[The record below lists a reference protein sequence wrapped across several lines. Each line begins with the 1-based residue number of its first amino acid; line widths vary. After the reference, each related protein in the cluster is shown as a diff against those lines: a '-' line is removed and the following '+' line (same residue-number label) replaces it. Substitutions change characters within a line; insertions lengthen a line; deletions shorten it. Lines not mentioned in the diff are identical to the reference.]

1 MASQVKTSLLTASGQ
16 LTSALT
22 LLRGLVIYNMRATQS
37 LFSVSE
43 VSTVPGGASF
53 PGLATPTTETVPIE
67 FDPPLRF
74 ESGVSL
80 SIPTSVAVG
89 FIYEMGR

>member
-1 MASQVKTSLLTASGQ
+1 MASQVKTSLLTVSGQ

-22 LLRGLVIYNMRATQS
+22 LLRGLVVYNMRSTQNT
-37 LFSVSE
+37 FSISE
-43 VSTVPGGASF
+43 VSAVPGGASW

-80 SIPTSVAVG
+80 SIPASVAVG
-89 FIYEMGR
+89 FIYEIGR